1 MKWCEQCKVH
11 VNTDR
16 KVCPLC
22 FNSLKEEE
30 SFDDYQPYP
39 KRKVKKKKPKIAYK
53 IFLFL
58 CIISVLVT
66 AIINFTT
73 HKEGESWWSLFVFFG
88 VLYVFTL
95 VRSTILSR
103 IYIIKRLVIQE
114 LIISLLLFAVD
125 SLAGD
130 LGWSYTIVIPLVI
143 ASTNCANAM
152 IMMINHKHFGDG
164 FIAMLFSLLLGCIP
178 FILQL
183 FNIIEGE
190 SLWAPLVSACFSVC
204 VLAGI
209 FIFGGRV
216 SKEELE
222 KRFHV

>member
-1 MKWCEQCKVH
+1 MKWCEQCKLH
-11 VNTDR
+11 VNTER

-30 SFDDYQPYP
+30 SFNDYQPYP
-39 KRKVKKKKPKIAYK
+39 KRKVKKKKPNIAYK

-58 CIISVLVT
+58 CIISVLT
-66 AIINFTT
+66 TSIIDFST
-73 HKEGESWWSLFVFFG
+73 HKDGDIWWSLFVFFG

-95 VRSTILSR
+95 VRSTILSK

-114 LIISLLLFAVD
+114 LIISVLLFAID
-125 SLAGD
+125 KLSDGS
-130 LGWSYTIVIPLVI
+130 GWSYTIVIPLVI
-143 ASTNCANAM
+143 TSTNIANSM

-164 FIAMLFSLLLGCIP
+164 FIAMLFSLLLGCVP

-183 FNIIEGE
+183 FNVIEGE
-190 SLWAPLVSACFSVC
+190 GLWAPLVSACFSIC
-204 VLAGI
+204 VISGI
-209 FIFGGRV
+209 FIFGGKV